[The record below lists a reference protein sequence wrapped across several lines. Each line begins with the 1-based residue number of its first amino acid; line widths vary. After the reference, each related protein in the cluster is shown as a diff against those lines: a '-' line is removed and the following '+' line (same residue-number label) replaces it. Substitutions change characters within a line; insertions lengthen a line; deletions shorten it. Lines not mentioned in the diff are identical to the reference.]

1 MRDSERLPRFGL
13 SLFGRFELTTSDGA
27 IPLPGRKLAGLLAYL
42 ACTAPRPQSREKL
55 ANLLWGSHFEA
66 QARQNLRQSLVRL
79 RRVLGQEAI
88 FSDDHEVWLAPG
100 VIDCDAVRFEALI
113 LEGSRASLAA
123 AADLYRNPLLTD
135 LNIEE
140 EAWSEWRDRERE
152 RLEELAV
159 DSMVRHGQ
167 HALQSGN
174 PESALKNANRAI
186 AVNGLREDAHRL
198 IIQALTATGRKA
210 EALKRYQDLVV
221 LLKRELNT
229 EPDAVTRSL
238 VAGLR
243 SARPSDS
250 APAREPSS
258 SAEEPGPEAVAVVA
272 ARDSDAPPQL
282 LHRGSR
288 QQRQLTIM
296 ACDLIGATPLAAD
309 RDLEDVHDQ
318 IIAFHQLAAN
328 IAAQFHGFVA
338 QHQGNGLLLYF
349 GYPAAHEHDAEHAVR
364 AGLAIVDAVR
374 ILSAP
379 AGGPL
384 RASVG
389 IATGLVVI
397 GEKPAPGDMRQQL
410 AIGETPDLAMRLRAA
425 AAPGEVAIAADTRR
439 LLGQLFEYRALPDIE
454 VKGLPQAVTAWHVL
468 GEAVGVSRFD
478 ARRAG
483 SLSALVGRREEI
495 ELLVRRWDQAKSGA
509 GRVVVLSGEPGI
521 GKSRIVESVLEML
534 EDGRHRRLRY
544 FCSPHHT
551 HSALYPVIAQLERA
565 ANFEPGSGVSARI
578 DRLEALLAPT
588 TTNLPLDVAL
598 IAELVGVPMD
608 GRYPALAISPQQR
621 REMTLNALLNQLS
634 GGAAQNPVLI
644 VVEDAHWIDP
654 TSLDL
659 LDTMVARA
667 ANLPLLLLV
676 TVRPGFQPSWVG
688 QPHVTM
694 LPLSRL
700 GRSESAGII
709 GDIARDKALPEAIV
723 EHILS
728 RTDGVPL
735 FIEELTRTLLED
747 GPLRGASDGSV
758 LDGALP
764 PLAIPTT
771 LQASLAARLDLLG
784 GAAKDVASI
793 GAAIGREFS
802 HELIAAISAPAP
814 LDLDAALGRL
824 TGSGLVTRR
833 GTPPLASYSFK
844 HALVQDAAYVTMLGS
859 QRRQLHA
866 DIASALIKPS
876 PTQTESQPEIVAH
889 HFTEAGLAREAT
901 DYWIKAGR
909 LAHAR
914 WANREAASFFERALR
929 GLETLPETTAMME
942 QAIDLRFDLK
952 TSLLPLGQFGRI
964 LGYLY
969 EAEALAKRLGDA
981 RRLCLASVH
990 MCQTLGLSGN
1000 PQDAVKFGR
1009 HAHLLADSLGEL
1021 SLRVA
1026 ASLFLGIACFST
1038 LHYAEAES
1046 LFLKVLEHL
1055 EGELSFQQFSL
1066 AGFPAVSARS
1076 FLTRICADQGNFER
1090 GIVHGEEG
1098 IRLAEA
1104 VDHPYSLAI
1113 VCWCLADLLAT
1124 RGELS
1129 RAVALLERGLTVAR
1143 EWNLPF
1149 LVAGSSGSL
1158 GYAYA
1163 HLGRTTEGLP
1173 LMEQA
1178 LTVFENMGHRF
1189 AQALFLTPMGEA
1201 CMLAGRHTD
1210 ALKFAGKALALA
1222 RENGQRSG
1230 EAAALRLL
1238 GEASG
1243 QDGSPEQAEGYC
1255 REALALAKEF
1265 DLRPLVARCHH
1276 GLGKLYLHAG
1286 RRVQAGEQLA
1296 AARAM
1301 YLDMDMRYWLE
1312 QADAELSRLPHLTQ
1326 MSED

>member
-1 MRDSERLPRFGL
+1 MRDSVQLPRFGL
-13 SLFGRFELTTSDGA
+13 SLFGRFELTTSNGV

-55 ANLLWGSHFEA
+55 ANLLWGSHFET

-79 RRVLGQEAI
+79 RRILGQDAI
-88 FSDDHEVWLAPG
+88 FSDDHDVWLAPG
-100 VIDCDAVRFEALI
+100 VFDCDAARFEALI

-123 AADLYRNPLLTD
+123 AADLYRNPLLTN

-140 EAWSEWRDRERE
+140 DAWSEWLDKKRE
-152 RLEELAV
+152 RLEDLAV

-210 EALKRYQDLVV
+210 EALKRYQNLVV

-229 EPDAVTRSL
+229 APDAVTQSL

-243 SARPSDS
+243 SAGPSDS
-250 APAREPSS
+250 AHASEPSG
-258 SAEEPGPEAVAVVA
+258 SADEPGPAAVAVA
-272 ARDSDAPPQL
+272 ARDSDAPLQL
-282 LHRGSR
+282 LHRCSR

-296 ACDLIGATPLAAD
+296 ACDLIGATPLSAD
-309 RDLEDVHDQ
+309 RDPEDVHDQ

-338 QHQGNGLLLYF
+338 QYQGNGLLIYF
-349 GYPAAHEHDAEHAVR
+349 GYPAANEHDAEHAVR
-364 AGLAIVDAVR
+364 AGLAVVDAVR

-379 AGGPL
+379 AGSPL

-397 GEKPAPGDMRQQL
+397 GEKPASGDMRQQL
-410 AIGETPDLAMRLRAA
+410 AIGETPDLAIRLRTA

-454 VKGLPQAVTAWHVL
+454 VKGLSQAVTAWHVL

-483 SLSALVGRREEI
+483 SLSALVGRQEEI
-495 ELLVRRWDQAKSGA
+495 ELLLRRWDQARSGA
-509 GRVVVLSGEPGI
+509 GRVMVLSGEPGI
-521 GKSRIVESVLEML
+521 GKSRIVESVLERL
-534 EDGRHRRLRY
+534 EDGRHRHLRY
-544 FCSPHHT
+544 SCSPHHT
-551 HSALYPVIAQLERA
+551 HSALYPVITQLELA
-565 ANFEPGSGVSARI
+565 ADFEPGSGASARI
-578 DRLEALLAPT
+578 DRLEALLEPT

-634 GGAAQNPVLI
+634 GLAAQKPLLI

-659 LDTMVARA
+659 LDAMVARA

-676 TVRPGFQPSWVG
+676 TVRPEFQPSWVG

-694 LPLSRL
+694 LSLSRL

-709 GDIARDKALPEAIV
+709 GDIARDKVLPEAVV
-723 EHILS
+723 EQILS

-747 GPLRGASDGSV
+747 GPLREAADGRV

-764 PLAIPTT
+764 SLAIPTT

-802 HELIAAISAPAP
+802 YELIAAISPLAP
-814 LDLDAALGRL
+814 LDIDAALGRL
-824 TGSGLVTRR
+824 TASGLVTRR
-833 GTPPLASYSFK
+833 GTPPLASYAFK
-844 HALVQDAAYVTMLGS
+844 HALVQDAAYVTMLRS

-866 DIASALIKPS
+866 DIASALIKHCS
-876 PTQTESQPEIVAH
+876 AQTESQPEIIAH
-889 HFTEAGLAREAT
+889 HFAEAGLAREAT
-901 DYWIKAGR
+901 DHWIKAGR

-929 GLETLPETTAMME
+929 SLETLPETTATME

-964 LGYLY
+964 LGYLR
-969 EAEALAKRLGDA
+969 EAEALAERLGDA
-981 RRLCLASVH
+981 PRLCLASIH
-990 MCQTLGLSGN
+990 MCQTLGFTGN
-1000 PQDAVKFGR
+1000 PLDAVKFGR

-1026 ASLFLGIACFST
+1026 ASLFLGTACFLT

-1046 LFLKVLEHL
+1046 LFLKVLELL
-1055 EGELSFQQFSL
+1055 EGEPSFQQFSL

-1076 FLTRICADQGNFER
+1076 FLTRICTDQGKFER

-1104 VDHPYSLAI
+1104 VDHPYSLAT

-1149 LVAGSSGSL
+1149 LAAGNSGSL

-1163 HLGRTTEGLP
+1163 QLGRAAEGLP

-1178 LTVFENMGHRF
+1178 LNVFENMGHRF
-1189 AQALFLTPMGEA
+1189 AQALFLTPMGEV

-1210 ALKFAGKALALA
+1210 ALKFAGQALALA
-1222 RENGQRSG
+1222 RENGQRGG

-1243 QDGSPEQAEGYC
+1243 RDGSPEQAEGYY
-1255 REALALAKEF
+1255 REALALAKEL

-1286 RRVQAGEQLA
+1286 RPDQAGEQLA
-1296 AARAM
+1296 AATTM
-1301 YLDMDMRYWLE
+1301 YMDMDMRYWLE
-1312 QADAELSRLPHLTQ
+1312 QADAELSRLPHLAA
-1326 MSED
+1326 DA